1 MTDQIE
7 LLTKRSYEIIEDLSK
22 TIDAET
28 DANTAMQLKK
38 LQADFYRNLSTFVP
52 SEKEKVRIGVMFLE
66 DIGRAHKPRN
76 EGSL

>member
-52 SEKEKVRIGVMFLE
+52 SEKEKAKNRYMEVINVC
-66 DIGRAHKPRN
+66 DPRF
-76 EGSL
+76 